1 MEFSPQAETKLSGLC
16 DDAGMGAFLEKRAEK
31 RFTNR

>member
-1 MEFSPQAETKLSGLC
+1 MEFSPQAETELSGLC

-31 RFTNR
+31 HFRNK